1 MAFQITIST
10 AATKTAYQRFGDAFI
25 SSLIETIPELDI
37 VQLQTVLTDVISTVG
52 HKAIKEKKVTKTP
65 SPKKSD
71 LKKAELLGE
80 LKTYGEFAGDIPN
93 LDDVKISE
101 LRTQISTAKK
111 AKRDSTKKSPKT
123 ASPSKRQLLK
133 IELCDEIKK
142 LGISLEKDL
151 SEYTITELRKLVK
164 SSSAKK
170 KEKTKEVV
178 LSKRAQ
184 KKIEL
189 IALLTEK
196 GVSLDKEVAEYKVTE
211 LRKMLLDLS
220 PKKKKERKSKKT
232 VTAEADHEALLAT
245 LANSL
250 KSVEQNEVTEV
261 SSVQDVAKVQE
272 ITSVAEV
279 QEVANVQ
286 EVAEV
291 QEVTSVAKIAE
302 VTEVQEVDEDELS
315 SESDLDSSDDD
326 SSDDDSS
333 DEE

>member
-1 MAFQITIST
+1 MSFQITIST

-261 SSVQDVAKVQE
+261 AK
-272 ITSVAEV
+272 
-279 QEVANVQ
+279 VQ

-291 QEVTSVAKIAE
+291 TSVAKVTEVAKVQEVTEVQEVAEVAKVAE